1 MPLDVKKEC
10 LPMYQKLYQWHTKE
24 IQEIDSKAS
33 HTTDIEEKKKMQI
46 VEKRLIVERK
56 RIRKIYPEEFSED
69 EFDSLLG
76 TPTIE

>member
-1 MPLDVKKEC
+1 
-10 LPMYQKLYQWHTKE
+10 MYQKLYEWHTKE
-24 IQEIDSKAS
+24 IQEMDTKAS
-33 HTTDIEEKKKMQI
+33 QATDVEEEKKIQI

-69 EFDSLLG
+69 EFDKLLG